1 MNLIEGTRVNELL
14 EAALVRGGKAEER
27 RIASIFLVVS
37 TVARITGIL
46 SRAGIPSIISQP
58 IAGDLGYT
66 MSLLLDPQS
75 QKELPNYVLLFAQD
89 LEDSR
94 KGK

>member
-14 EAALVRGGKAEER
+14 EAALVRGGKAEEKR
-27 RIASIFLVVS
+27 VASIFLVVS
-37 TVARITGIL
+37 TVARVHNFL
-46 SRAGIPSIISQP
+46 SQAGIPS
-58 IAGDLGYT
+58 DLIKPFVCDLWDT
-66 MSLLLDPQS
+66 MSGLLDSQS
-75 QKELPNYVLLFAQD
+75 QKELPNYIVLFLQD